1 MTKDIKTKSASLLRL
16 VALFHKIIFIYFDVI
31 ISIFRT
37 LPKKDINGQ
46 NVLITGSGH
55 GLGRE
60 MALKFAH
67 LGTNLVLVD
76 INETNNQKVK
86 EEVLKIRKKS
96 QIKVLT
102 YSVDI
107 RQEIEVA
114 KLAKSIK
121 QDLGDIDILVN
132 NAGIVQCLPFLELSP
147 TLVERTFQVNT
158 LAHLWTIRHFLPQMI
173 KNNRGHIVA
182 ISSIAGIIGGKY
194 LTDYW

>member
-1 MTKDIKTKSASLLRL
+1 MTDLKSKVGSLLKFI
-16 VALFHKIIFIYFDVI
+16 ALIHKIIFIYIDVI
-31 ISIFRT
+31 TGVLRT
-37 LPKKDINGQ
+37 SPRKNIEGQ

-60 MALKFAH
+60 MALKFAQ

-86 EEVLKIRKKS
+86 EDALKIANKS
-96 QIKVLT
+96 NIKMLT

-107 RQEIEVA
+107 RQEAEVA
-114 KLAKSIK
+114 KLARSIK
-121 QDLGDIDILVN
+121 KELGDIDILVN

-147 TLVERTFQVNT
+147 NLVERTFQVNT
-158 LAHLWTIRHFLPQMI
+158 LAHVWTIRHFLSPML
-173 KNNRGHIVA
+173 KKNRGHIVA

>member
-1 MTKDIKTKSASLLRL
+1 MTKDIKSKPGSLLKL
-16 VALFHKIIFIYFDVI
+16 FALFCRIIFIYVDVI
-31 ISIFRT
+31 TSVFRT
-37 LPKKDINGQ
+37 PSRKDIKGQ

-86 EEVLKIRKKS
+86 EEALKIGKKTH
-96 QIKVLT
+96 IKVLT

-114 KLAKSIK
+114 KLAKSVQ

-173 KNNRGHIVA
+173 KNNRGHVVA